1 MTPKVYVL
9 DTSTL
14 IENPEIINPYKAEDY
29 FVIPAVVLRQLDG
42 LKNNPATSYNARKAS
57 QYIEQMQAEERL
69 AVTDRYIPVNM
80 LENKADN
87 MIVGTAIFT
96 KENVDDYEVCLASTD
111 RNMRIVAN
119 YYGVDTVKAIEPKSS
134 FYIGS
139 GVSWGN
145 RQIEPKKKFNIDNFS
160 LKIFVFL
167 LVFLGFLLPLI
178 FNLVEEEAK
187 GLLKFFLCCYL
198 IVVPLCWFLNS
209 DWRIN
214 RILKKEA
221 MGKIRRG
228 DFREPKKDN
237 NCYDNW
243 RISSSDYY
251 HVGDT
256 SYYDGVGISDSYHPK
271 KY

>member
-1 MTPKVYVL
+1 MTPKIYIL

-29 FVIPAVVLRQLDG
+29 FVVPAVVLRQLDG

-69 AVTDRYIPVNM
+69 AVTDRHIPVNM
-80 LENKADN
+80 LDSKADN

-111 RNMRIVAN
+111 RNMRIAAN
-119 YYGVDTVKAIEPKSS
+119 YYGVNTAKAIEPKPSYY
-134 FYIGS
+134 FG
-139 GVSWGN
+139 GMGN
-145 RQIEPKKKFNIDNFS
+145 FKGNGRIEPKRKFNTESFS
-160 LKIFVFL
+160 LKVFVFF

-214 RILKKEA
+214 RALKKEA

-228 DFREPKKDN
+228 DFREFSVDNKDDDFKIQPIESFDETKKA
-237 NCYDNW
+237 
-243 RISSSDYY
+243 
-251 HVGDT
+251 GFT
-256 SYYDGVGISDSYHPK
+256 L
-271 KY
+271 

>member
-1 MTPKVYVL
+1 MAPKVYVL

-111 RNMRIVAN
+111 RNMRIAAN

-134 FYIGS
+134 FYIG
-139 GVSWGN
+139 GMNSWGS
-145 RQIEPKKKFNIDNFS
+145 RQIEPKRVFNTKSFLFKF
-160 LKIFVFL
+160 LMYL
-167 LVFLGFLLPLI
+167 LVLLGFLLPLA
-178 FNLVEEEAK
+178 FNIKNEDIRFF
-187 GLLKFFLCCYL
+187 LKFSLGCHL
-198 IVVPLCWFLNS
+198 IVVPICWYVNS
-209 DWRIN
+209 DWRISRMLKREAKRKVKTGFIQRPIKN
-214 RILKKEA
+214 R
-221 MGKIRRG
+221 
-228 DFREPKKDN
+228 
-237 NCYDNW
+237 YDN
-243 RISSSDYY
+243 SSSIEVPFITETTCTNPVWYY
-251 HVGDT
+251 HIHNRD
-256 SYYDGVGISDSYHPK
+256 
-271 KY
+271 